1 MNISIKHFQ
10 SNSKIAAKK
19 DRSSSMLKSHKI
31 CGTEEEAK
39 PTLFAFTI
47 ITMSLSTVWHL
58 RFSTIFVKKVKGG
71 AKSMRKEGIS
81 SWNNFIVQLKRNVSI
96 FKLSFLVPNII
107 IQETRVLD
115 Y

>member
-1 MNISIKHFQ
+1 
-10 SNSKIAAKK
+10 
-19 DRSSSMLKSHKI
+19 MLKSHKI

-39 PTLFAFTI
+39 TTLFVFTI
-47 ITMSLSTVWHL
+47 ITTSLSTVWHL
-58 RFSTIFVKKVKGG
+58 RFNTIFVKKVKEGT
-71 AKSMRKEGIS
+71 KSMRKEGIS

>member
-39 PTLFAFTI
+39 TTLFVFTI
-47 ITMSLSTVWHL
+47 ITTSLSTVWHL
-58 RFSTIFVKKVKGG
+58 RFNTIFVKKVKEGT
-71 AKSMRKEGIS
+71 KSMRKEGIS